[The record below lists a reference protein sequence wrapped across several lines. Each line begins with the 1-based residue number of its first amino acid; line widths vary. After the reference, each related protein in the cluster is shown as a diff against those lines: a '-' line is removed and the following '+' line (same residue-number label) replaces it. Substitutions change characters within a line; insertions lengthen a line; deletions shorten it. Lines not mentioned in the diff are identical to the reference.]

1 MIDPNDNKTTEL
13 TVLPPKAET
22 EAAAMQQ
29 MQQVVKAYGDNLP
42 YSYDRVLNECAFF
55 MEQSATAAIELGRRL
70 ILLKEMEGHGKFGL
84 ALSALGLERSTASR
98 VMNAVLKLPSNV
110 ATSQH
115 LLSTVKSKGK
125 LFELITLDVD
135 ELKEL
140 SEGGTVANLTLD
152 DVDRMSVREL
162 RIALREARE
171 IAKSKDGVLSNK
183 NKKLDEM
190 EGKLETMSRK
200 LVEKEQKIL
209 IEAADIEREGQALR
223 NEVTGI
229 LAGIE
234 TNGILN
240 QLQKGFDALQAH
252 TERTGIEH
260 GAFMAGCL
268 NQIKRA
274 LVQVQAEYN
283 LYLEDDTPSPYW
295 SSDEAALA
303 AESAIAELNLDWDK
317 IEGTTNAKTEH

>member
-22 EAAAMQQ
+22 EAAAMQAL
-29 MQQVVKAYGDNLP
+29 QQVVKTYGDNLP

-55 MEQSATAAIELGRRL
+55 IEASAKAAIELGKRL
-70 ILLKEMEGHGKFGL
+70 ILLKEMEGHGNFIK
-84 ALSALGLERSTASR
+84 ALNTLGLSNGTAHR
-98 VMNAVLKLPSNV
+98 VMQTAAKLSNFP
-110 ATSQH
+110 TLGN
-115 LLSTVKSKGK
+115 LLEGAKSRSKV
-125 LFELITLDVD
+125 FELMILDD
-135 ELKEL
+135 GELKEL
-140 SEGGTVANLTLD
+140 SEGGTVAGLKLD

-171 IAKSKDGVLSNK
+171 TVKSKDGVLSNK

-200 LVEKEQKIL
+200 LVEKEQRVA
-209 IEAADIEREGQALR
+209 IEKQDIERDGQMLR

-229 LAGIE
+229 LASIE

-252 TERTGIEH
+252 TERTGIDH

-274 LVQVQAEYN
+274 LVQVQVEYN

-317 IEGTTNAKTEH
+317 IEGTSNAETEH

>member
-1 MIDPNDNKTTEL
+1 
-13 TVLPPKAET
+13 
-22 EAAAMQQ
+22 
-29 MQQVVKAYGDNLP
+29 
-42 YSYDRVLNECAFF
+42 
-55 MEQSATAAIELGRRL
+55 
-70 ILLKEMEGHGKFGL
+70 
-84 ALSALGLERSTASR
+84 
-98 VMNAVLKLPSNV
+98 
-110 ATSQH
+110 
-115 LLSTVKSKGK
+115 
-125 LFELITLDVD
+125 
-135 ELKEL
+135 
-140 SEGGTVANLTLD
+140 
-152 DVDRMSVREL
+152 MSVREL

-171 IAKSKDGVLSNK
+171 TVKSKDGVLSNK

-200 LVEKEQKIL
+200 LVEKEQRVA
-209 IEAADIEREGQALR
+209 IEKQDIERDGQMLR

-229 LAGIE
+229 LASIE

-252 TERTGIEH
+252 TERTGIDH

-274 LVQVQAEYN
+274 LVQVQVEYN

-317 IEGTTNAKTEH
+317 IEGTSNAETEH